1 MARSGSTDKFEGR
14 FDVLDGIATTDLSW
28 EGPMKDSSESSK
40 RRRRKSAKGHND
52 DEQQQPVGSNAMSN
66 GSSSGSMYRK
76 PPLRTISELADL
88 RTTSADVSTRF
99 DIATQQ
105 HPASMKQARQ
115 TTDET
120 QTARKPHLSLSFQ
133 DGRPATE
140 GMASAGVGLTQCCMA
155 QDSNSFALIP
165 GSQHKGIRLP
175 PGSGTP
181 TAGGTP
187 TPAGAGRLCVFVVL
201 QPIVISNSA

>member
-14 FDVLDGIATTDLSW
+14 FALLDGIATTDLSW
-28 EGPMKDSSESSK
+28 EVPMKDSSKSSK

-52 DEQQQPVGSNAMSN
+52 DEQQQSVGSSAMSN

-99 DIATQQ
+99 DIASQQ

-140 GMASAGVGLTQCCMA
+140 GMASAAVGFTQCCMA
-155 QDSNSFALIP
+155 QGSNSFALIQAHSTKASACP
-165 GSQHKGIRLP
+165 LEVEP
-175 PGSGTP
+175 PQQAAPQLQQVPTGT
-181 TAGGTP
+181 
-187 TPAGAGRLCVFVVL
+187 CVYL
-201 QPIVISNSA
+201 LSCSPS